1 MISPGIGL
9 IALRRAVVQREF
21 FRIADL
27 RRQGVAHQDD
37 MATGPLFGPERAF
50 VYHNSW
56 TERGYLKS
64 TNPLVTQFGRNLSL
78 SGDGK
83 TVKVKSPLQDNE
95 TRNWKT
101 DRCES
106 NGY

>member
-1 MISPGIGL
+1 VFPKPIPDPPLLISPGIGL

-50 VYHNSW
+50 VYHNSR
-56 TERGYLKS
+56 TERGDGQHEERTPNRVAAKRQQIS
-64 TNPLVTQFGRNLSL
+64 ARRVPALS
-78 SGDGK
+78 K
-83 TVKVKSPLQDNE
+83 IFQ
-95 TRNWKT
+95 
-101 DRCES
+101 
-106 NGY
+106 